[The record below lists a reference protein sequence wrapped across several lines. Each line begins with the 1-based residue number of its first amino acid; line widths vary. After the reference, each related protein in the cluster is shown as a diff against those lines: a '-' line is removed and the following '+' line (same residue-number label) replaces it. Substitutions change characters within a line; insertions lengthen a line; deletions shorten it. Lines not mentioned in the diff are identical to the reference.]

1 MIESVIRNLPEK
13 KSPGPDG
20 LTGEFYQLVKNN
32 SNTTQNLSKIRKGRN
47 ISQHILFSQHYPDTK
62 TRKRYHK
69 YSTDQYFLCKET
81 QKFSTK
87 H

>member
-20 LTGEFYQLVKNN
+20 LTGEFYQLVKNK

-47 ISQHILFSQHYPDTK
+47 ISQHILFS
-62 TRKRYHK
+62 
-69 YSTDQYFLCKET
+69 
-81 QKFSTK
+81 
-87 H
+87 